1 MADLYKLQFANNTL
15 TYPGWNG
22 FLQYEDPMAGYP
34 ITYLSDEHVSLTGD
48 PIYVPGSEGITLDSG
63 YDTYYRISGYDI
75 TGGSIVDGKLVPT
88 GPCTIKAVQKI
99 NYFTARGKFNQ
110 VTRGQE
116 NWGYDGTGQAYAY
129 AYYTGGTNCPDS
141 YHNSTYTSY
150 NRGTTNAK
158 ASGWNPTGN
167 ISGYSFTGASTS
179 YAYVETTARFGGGMA
194 RLQVNNS
201 NFGAGAWP
209 SVKGNPTCTATG
221 TTTTKGPVR
230 YYLSG
235 TCKGTYQMILGC
247 LTKTGNN
254 GWTATGI
261 AP

>member
-1 MADLYKLQFANNTL
+1 
-15 TYPGWNG
+15 
-22 FLQYEDPMAGYP
+22 
-34 ITYLSDEHVSLTGD
+34 
-48 PIYVPGSEGITLDSG
+48 
-63 YDTYYRISGYDI
+63 
-75 TGGSIVDGKLVPT
+75 
-88 GPCTIKAVQKI
+88 
-99 NYFTARGKFNQ
+99 
-110 VTRGQE
+110 
-116 NWGYDGTGQAYAY
+116 
-129 AYYTGGTNCPDS
+129 
-141 YHNSTYTSY
+141 
-150 NRGTTNAK
+150 
-158 ASGWNPTGN
+158 
-167 ISGYSFTGASTS
+167 
-179 YAYVETTARFGGGMA
+179 MA

-235 TCKGTYQMILGC
+235 TCKGTYQMFLGC